1 MTEHIVR
8 LSLHLNTK
16 LIVYHN
22 SILDNKSTIQI
33 VDPFDDEREEDFGYP
48 TLEDLSIIMYRM
60 VGNGVTTK
68 LAEEL
73 ALRLNLPYE
82 EIESALHAIWRDYD
96 GGAF

>member
-1 MTEHIVR
+1 MKHLVR
-8 LSLHLNTK
+8 LGLGLSTNLV
-16 LIVYHN
+16 VYHN
-22 SILDNKSTIQI
+22 DILGKSSTITV
-33 VDPFDDEREEDFGYP
+33 VDPFDDEREEDFGYA

-82 EIESALHAIWRDYD
+82 EIESALHSVWRDYD